1 MGIVRRQSTY
11 STIFTYLG
19 FAIGALNTMILFPR
33 FFTTEA
39 FGLTRIMI
47 DFSLFFSALST
58 MGSLN
63 ALYKFNPFYKDFLP
77 KGKNDLPY
85 LTLMANLIGSVLFL
99 IAAICFE
106 PFWEKHFGQG
116 SPLFVA
122 HFKLVI
128 PFTISYTAI
137 MVLEAYCWIIKKT
150 IVSNIVKELFYRLTT
165 TLFIFFYIMHWI
177 SLETFFVLFSY
188 SYIPAIL
195 VLIYVIYQNGGV
207 TLYRKISRATKRL
220 YKKILVFTSYH
231 YTGMLIGVL
240 PRTVDGLLIA
250 GLTDRGLENLAIY
263 SIPVYLASIMDG
275 PYRSMLGITTT
286 LIAEAWKNKD
296 MAKIKELYHKTS
308 INLLIIG
315 LLIFGVLLLN
325 IDNLIRFNPEYS
337 LAKAIF
343 IVAGLAKIIDLGM
356 GMNAQIL
363 LLSKYW
369 RMDFYSSLIFIVVN
383 IILDYFMIRHFGV
396 MGAAYGSAIALI
408 FYNMI
413 RFSYLWWLFKLQP
426 FDHKTLYVLLIAAS
440 AIGITWLIPFIGNL
454 YLDAIMRAAVFGLL
468 YVPAVVYCKISED
481 INSMFRGI
489 WQKILPK
496 SR

>member
-11 STIFTYLG
+11 STIFTYIG
-19 FAIGALNTMILFPR
+19 FAIGAINTMILFPK
-33 FFTTEA
+33 FFSTEA

-85 LTLMANLIGSVLFL
+85 LTLVANLIGCGLFL
-99 IAAICFE
+99 IAALGFE
-106 PFWEKHFGQG
+106 PFWEKHFGHG

-122 HFKLVI
+122 HFRLVI
-128 PFTISYTAI
+128 PFTISYTFI
-137 MVLEAYCWIIKKT
+137 MLLEAYCWVIKKT
-150 IVSNIVKELFYRLTT
+150 IISNIVKELFYRITT
-165 TLFIFFYIMHWI
+165 TIFILFYILHWI
-177 SLETFFVLFSY
+177 SLETFFVLYSY
-188 SYIPAIL
+188 SYVPALL
-195 VLIYVIYQNGGV
+195 VLIYVIYKNGGL
-207 TLYRKISRATKRL
+207 TICAKISRATRRL
-220 YKKILVFTSYH
+220 YKKILVFITYH

-250 GLTDRGLENLAIY
+250 GMTDKGLENLAVY

-275 PYRSMLGITTT
+275 PFRSMLGITTT

-296 MAKIKELYHKTS
+296 MAKIKELYQKTS

-315 LLIFGVLLLN
+315 LAIFGVLLPN
-325 IDNLIRFNPEYS
+325 IDNLIRFNPAYGM
-337 LAKAIF
+337 AKAIF

-369 RMDFYSSLIFIVVN
+369 KMDFYSSVIFIVVN

-408 FYNMI
+408 FYNLI
-413 RFSYLWWLFKLQP
+413 RFLYLWWLFKLQP
-426 FDHKTLYVLLIAAS
+426 FDRKTVYVLLIAGV
-440 AIGITWLIPFIGNL
+440 AIFITWQVPFMGNL
-454 YLDAIMRAAVFGLL
+454 FIDAVIRGFIFGLIYGPTVL
-468 YVPAVVYCKISED
+468 YFKISED
-481 INSMFRGI
+481 INALYRGVV
-489 WQKILPK
+489 QKILRK

>member
-19 FAIGALNTMILFPR
+19 FAIGAINTVLLFPS
-33 FFTTEA
+33 FFSKEE

-85 LTLMANLIGSVLFL
+85 LTLLVNLLGCLLFL
-99 IAAICFE
+99 IGAIVFE
-106 PFWEKHFGQG
+106 PFLERKFGNN

-122 HFKLVI
+122 HYRLVI
-128 PFTISYTAI
+128 PFTISYTFL
-137 MVLEAYCWIIKKT
+137 MLLEAYCWVIKKT

-165 TLFIFFYIMHWI
+165 TVFILLYILHWI
-177 SLETFFVLFSY
+177 SLDTFFTLFAY
-188 SYIPAIL
+188 SYVPALIVL
-195 VLIYVIYQNGGV
+195 VFVIYKNGG
-207 TLYRKISRATKRL
+207 LAICASISRATKRL
-220 YKKILVFTSYH
+220 YKKILVFVAYH
-231 YTGMLIGVL
+231 YSGLLIGVL
-240 PRTVDGLLIA
+240 PKTVDGLLIA
-250 GLTDRGLENLAIY
+250 GLTDKGLENLAVY
-263 SIPVYLASIMDG
+263 SIPVYLASIMDV

-296 MAKIKELYHKTS
+296 MAKIRELYHKTS
-308 INLLIIG
+308 INLLVLGLAIFG
-315 LLIFGVLLLN
+315 LLLPNL
-325 IDNLIRFNPEYS
+325 DNLVRFNPDYS
-337 LAKAIF
+337 MAKAIF

-369 RMDFYSSLIFIVVN
+369 KMDFYSSVFFIVIN
-383 IILDYFMIRHFGV
+383 IILDYLMIRRFGV

-426 FDHKTLYVLLIAAS
+426 FDRKTLYVLLIAGA
-440 AIGITWLIPFIGNL
+440 AIFVTWEVPFIGNL
-454 YLDAIMRAAVFGLL
+454 YADAVLRCAVFALL
-468 YVPAVVYCKISED
+468 YGPAVLYFNISED
-481 INSMFRGI
+481 ITTMYKGLRE
-489 WQKILPK
+489 KILRK
-496 SR
+496 S